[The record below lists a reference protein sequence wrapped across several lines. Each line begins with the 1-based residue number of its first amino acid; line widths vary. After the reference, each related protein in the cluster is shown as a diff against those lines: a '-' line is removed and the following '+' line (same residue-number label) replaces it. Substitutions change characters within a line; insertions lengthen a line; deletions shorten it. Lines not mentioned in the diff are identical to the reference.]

1 MSQAPRQVCFST
13 SLRLGGRRPAL
24 CLLRSFANTDPL
36 ASHPDECEQ
45 QNHVLIFKQDAL
57 LGTVGTLGR
66 TSSHPSCT
74 MQTGGQ
80 KPGSYEDQPCLSTV
94 IYCSLPPAS
103 SLRSYS
109 SSAPT
114 TPLWMPSQW
123 KQPPLPPSE
132 KEEHPTNIV
141 CPARSARF
149 RLQPRFPHPKAFQGP
164 SPS

>member
-1 MSQAPRQVCFST
+1 M
-13 SLRLGGRRPAL
+13 GGDLL
-24 CLLRSFANTDPL
+24 CAFLDPL
-36 ASHPDECEQ
+36 PTQTHLL
-45 QNHVLIFKQDAL
+45 LILMNVNNKTMYSSLNKMHCWGQWIP
-57 LGTVGTLGR
+57 LGR

-74 MQTGGQ
+74 TQTGGQ

-109 SSAPT
+109 SAPSA
-114 TPLWMPSQW
+114 PLWMPSQW

-132 KEEHPTNIV
+132 KEAHPTNIF
-141 CPARSARF
+141 CPASSARF